1 MHAYPHPQEVPPSA
15 SAADTLQATPD
26 SLAAEAAA
34 DTANALTMLGR
45 EVGAASRQ
53 LASGDWDAATK
64 LYDGLA
70 NLALAFLPRLLSAF
84 FVLVLLYIVYRTLG
98 TLLRKM
104 LSRGK
109 KVDAGL
115 RNLLI
120 KTYRVVALTLIAI
133 MVVAQLGVNVTA
145 LLAGLSIAG
154 IAIGF
159 AAQDTVQNFISGVTI
174 LMDRPFR
181 IGHFIEVEGIYGTVE
196 EITLRSTRLRT
207 LNHQIMV
214 LPNVQMINQKL
225 INHTMLG
232 VVRIEV
238 PFGIAYKEY
247 PEQAR
252 EVVMALTEGDERLHP
267 DYPPTVVVAGL
278 NASSVDMTLRLFL
291 KDPQLEIPVRYE
303 YTEKI
308 REALREADIE
318 IPFPHLQ
325 LFIDEAKAFEGAAL
339 MQPFRPTKNQQ
350 KPSA

>member
-252 EVVMALTEGDERLHP
+252 EVVMTLTEGDARLHP
-267 DYPPTVVVAGL
+267 DYPPSVVVAGL